1 MPRHTSLI
9 QPYQVKVV
17 IGGKPQT
24 KRFDARRQSQA
35 VEKAQD
41 AGYRV
46 IGARKAEL
54 VRQLPQ
60 INNIKLL
67 EPLYVQRDNAIA
79 MENIAFRRRRF
90 EAKNKYDKSLDNKE
104 IMR

>member
-1 MPRHTSLI
+1 MPRHTTLV
-9 QPYQVKVV
+9 QPYQVRVV

-24 KRFDARRQSQA
+24 KRFDARGQHQA
-35 VEKAQD
+35 IEKAQD
-41 AGYRV
+41 SGYRV

-67 EPLYVQRDNAIA
+67 EPLFTPRDTAIA
-79 MENIAFRRRRF
+79 MENIAFRRVKRL
-90 EAKNKYDKSLDNKE
+90 ENKNKYEKDVDNS
-104 IMR
+104 